1 MARKPTQA
9 VIEHNEEVP
18 LNNLAANVRAVEIM
32 SAEIASNTQA
42 LATQFNYD
50 GSLNP
55 DALEAGIRDGQA
67 RVTMELFQIGMRLLL
82 LKEQC
87 AHGEFMERL
96 ERLQINYRLAAR
108 FMQATLKFSNVSTS
122 THLQKL
128 GMGKLT
134 EMLILDDDEIKE
146 LSEEGS
152 VRGIE
157 LDDIDRMSV
166 RELRKQLRD
175 AKAQAQGTQKL
186 LAEKNERID
195 QLHTELHK
203 DKLSKPA
210 LVTPAMEL
218 QDLLSEVSSLTSS
231 ITATLCAEFNR
242 LFTRIFDHHE
252 QHGGSSRQI
261 LAGHLEQIGGELDEL
276 RGMFGLMLGGSRAE
290 WDTDEWEPEAVTLE
304 GDAHLQADL
313 LHEQA
318 GEE

>member
-1 MARKPTQA
+1 MARKPTPV
-9 VIEHNEEVP
+9 VIEPSPEVP
-18 LNNLAANVRAVEIM
+18 LGQLAANVRAVEIM
-32 SAEIASNTQA
+32 DAEIASNTQA
-42 LATQFNYD
+42 LATQLNYD

-55 DALEAGIRDGQA
+55 DALETGIRDSQI
-67 RVTMELFQIGMRLLL
+67 RVTAELFHIGARLLL

-87 AHGEFMERL
+87 MHGEFMERI
-96 ERLQINYRLAAR
+96 ERLDISQQSANKI
-108 FMQATLKFSNVSTS
+108 MQATLRLSNSSTS
-122 THLQKL
+122 RNLQSL
-128 GMGKLT
+128 GKSKIFELMA
-134 EMLILDDDEIKE
+134 LDDDEIKE

-195 QLHTELHK
+195 QLHTELNK

-218 QDLLSEVSSLTSS
+218 QSLLGEVSSLTSS

-261 LAGHLEQIGGELDEL
+261 LAGHLEQIGGEIDEL
-276 RGMFGLMLGGSRAE
+276 RGMFSLMLGGSRAE
-290 WDTDEWEPEAVTLE
+290 WDTDEWEPE

-313 LHEQA
+313 LQEQA

>member
-1 MARKPTQA
+1 MARKPTPV
-9 VIEHNEEVP
+9 VIEPSPEVP
-18 LNNLAANVRAVEIM
+18 LDQLAANVRAVEIM
-32 SAEIASNTQA
+32 DAEIASNTQA
-42 LATQFNYD
+42 LATQLNYD

-55 DALEAGIRDGQA
+55 DALETGIRDSQA
-67 RVTMELFQIGMRLLL
+67 RVSMELFHVGARLLL

-195 QLHTELHK
+195 ALHTELNK

-218 QDLLSEVSSLTSS
+218 QSLLGEVSSLTSS

-252 QHGGSSRQI
+252 QHGDSSRQI
-261 LAGHLEQIGGELDEL
+261 LAGHLEQIGGEIDEL
-276 RGMFGLMLGGSRAE
+276 RGMFALMLGGGRDE

-304 GDAHLQADL
+304 GDSHLQADL